1 MWTEATTVDTITY
14 EQPLKEHMRICLRLE
29 HLFTQLKNHMMDP
42 GIDSSK
48 MSLAAILKTLDVINR
63 PDLKSKLTQCLTQ
76 HATTLAQLEQFS
88 QVDPERLKEI
98 LGKLDQLIASLHN
111 NHNRIG
117 ERLNNNVFLKQ
128 LRLNLGNPGG
138 TCAFANPAYALW
150 LRKSGTERLKDLQIW
165 AEEFKE
171 LSDIV
176 DIILNL
182 TRKSTPSQTII
193 AEDGFYHQK
202 LNPALPCEMIRV
214 NVSTT
219 LGVFPEFSV
228 GRHRLTIRFLIPNYQ
243 DNGHPNQLHEDIEFE
258 LSCCRL

>member
-1 MWTEATTVDTITY
+1 MWTETTSINTITY
-14 EQPLKEHMRICLRLE
+14 EQPLNEHMRICLRLE
-29 HLFTQLKNHMMDP
+29 YLFTQLKNHMMDP
-42 GIDSSK
+42 STDSSK
-48 MSLAAILKTLDVINR
+48 ISLAAILKALDVINR

-88 QVDPERLKEI
+88 QVDPKRLEEI
-98 LGKLDQLIASLHN
+98 LMKLDQLIASLHN

-117 ERLNNNVFLKQ
+117 ERLNNNEFLKQ
-128 LRLNLGNPGG
+128 LRLSLGNPGG
-138 TCAFANPAYALW
+138 ACAFTNPAYALW
-150 LRKSGTERLKDLQIW
+150 LRKPDAERLRDLQIW
-165 AEEFKE
+165 SEEFKE

-193 AEDGFYHQK
+193 AKDGFYHQN
-202 LNPALPCEMIRV
+202 LNASLPCEMIRV

-243 DNGHPNQLHEDIEFE
+243 DNGHPDQLREDIEFE